1 MLTSFSIGQHLVL
14 YITSLQNDG
23 LYIMSE
29 LANIDCPASIDDL
42 LNFINCFDALF
53 KVMAT
58 MESMSVHNDEQK
70 KKYR

>member
-1 MLTSFSIGQHLVL
+1 
-14 YITSLQNDG
+14 
-23 LYIMSE
+23 MSE